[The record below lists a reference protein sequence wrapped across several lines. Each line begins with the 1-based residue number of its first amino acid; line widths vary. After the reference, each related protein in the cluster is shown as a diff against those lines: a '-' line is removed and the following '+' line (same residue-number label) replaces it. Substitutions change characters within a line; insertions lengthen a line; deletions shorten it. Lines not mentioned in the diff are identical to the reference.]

1 MKRFSISLLASIT
14 VLGYASTA
22 NAADLYIEPSPEMP
36 GFVQTPS
43 GHWDGAF
50 VGVFGGY
57 AGGTV
62 TGPIEF
68 DLNGYLVGVNGG
80 ANFTL
85 ANGIVA
91 GIVGDLAWSNI
102 ADDDVFLPPSAF
114 DVNWTGSIRGRVGY
128 DAGVF
133 MPYLTAG
140 IAFANGTITA
150 IDGSEVATNTHLGWT
165 VGAGLEI
172 KATDNLSVDLAYRY
186 SDYGAKSYG
195 VSDWEFNTHQVTAGL
210 NWHF

>member
-1 MKRFSISLLASIT
+1 MNRTAVLLLASISAF
-14 VLGYASTA
+14 GCASAA
-22 NAADLYIEPSPEMP
+22 NAADLIIDTPDMP
-36 GFVQTPS
+36 GFVQAPS

-57 AGGTV
+57 AGGEATS
-62 TGPIEF
+62 PIDF
-68 DLNGYLVGVNGG
+68 DLNGYLAGVNAG

-85 ANGIVA
+85 GGGIVA

-102 ADDDVFLPPSAF
+102 TDDEVFAPPSAF
-114 DVNWTGSIRGRVGY
+114 DVNWVGSIRGRVGY
-128 DAGVF
+128 DAGAF

-140 IAFANGTITA
+140 LAFANTA
-150 IDGSEVATNTHLGWT
+150 LTAFNGNEVGSNTHFGWT
-165 VGAGLEI
+165 VGAGLEV

-186 SDYGAKSYG
+186 SDYGAATYG
-195 VSDWEFNTHQVTAGL
+195 VTAWDFNAHQVTAGL